1 MTDVST
7 TLPPALGQGAGPPGD
22 PPAEP
27 DVSKGYLDLLGA
39 PGAADDDVAK
49 NTGAIQ
55 AVWASPIGSFLY
67 DNAQALTRR
76 FIAAWQLP
84 IDWLNIPPG
93 GIALDVGSGPGS
105 ITASLARAAGPDGL
119 ALGVDISEPM
129 LARAVRA
136 AAGPQVGFLRADAQR
151 LPLRDQTVD
160 AAVSIA
166 VLQLIPDPAATL
178 SEIARVLRPGGRLAV
193 MVPTLRSAVRPLAEA
208 AHRRGS
214 RVRRRRNRRHP
225 GRARLRQRA
234 DQERRDVPVGARQTR
249 LTVRLRSTGWFVAHA
264 AVHAPPHDQRHDD
277 PFAPTTT
284 ASGTR
289 WPVGRKTSKPLGCIP
304 SSEPHRRPG
313 AR

>member
-1 MTDVST
+1 MTTVNT
-7 TLPPALGQGAGPPGD
+7 TLPPALQRALDLLID
-22 PPAEP
+22 PPTDP
-27 DVSKGYLDLLGA
+27 DVSKGYLDLLGT
-39 PGAADDDVAK
+39 PAAEDGGPAK

-67 DNAQALTRR
+67 DNAQALSRR

-84 IDWLNIPPG
+84 VDWLNIPPG

-136 AAGPQVGFLRADAQR
+136 AAGPQVGFMRADAQR

-178 SEIARVLRPGGRLAV
+178 SEIARVLRPGGRLAA
-193 MVPTLRSAVRPLAEA
+193 MVPTFGPAAEFWRKLPTGGAHFFGEDEIGDILEDHGFVSVRTK
-208 AHRRGS
+208 HVGTFQ
-214 RVRRRRNRRHP
+214 RVRAKR
-225 GRARLRQRA
+225 G
-234 DQERRDVPVGARQTR
+234 
-249 LTVRLRSTGWFVAHA
+249 
-264 AVHAPPHDQRHDD
+264 
-277 PFAPTTT
+277 
-284 ASGTR
+284 
-289 WPVGRKTSKPLGCIP
+289 
-304 SSEPHRRPG
+304 
-313 AR
+313 